1 MREKGK
7 KGERAQGEG
16 EKKKEVPSGEVIKEG
31 ASWLAWQQ
39 FKGGGSPCLPAPK
52 WQLLAPP
59 LNTQCLVAKLCLSLT
74 DEWGKARKGRRE
86 EGTQNAAI
94 RSLFEVEKKRL
105 NLKEVLPP

>member
-1 MREKGK
+1 MIERGK
-7 KGERAQGEG
+7 KKRERRKREGER
-16 EKKKEVPSGEVIKEG
+16 KKKEVPSGEVIKEG

-94 RSLFEVEKKRL
+94 PSLFLRQGKKT
-105 NLKEVLPP
+105 